1 MVMLSMRVDPDFPVP
16 MNLRSRKDR
25 GRVSLKT
32 KHRLGTLQF
41 MAGFGSGQTGIHIV
55 HNSFIGY
62 IESMKVTSKSMYT
75 LHFLC
80 ALAIKNKDWPL
91 KPIHLREIAKEYNI
105 PFKFLEQIA
114 ILMKSVGLVR
124 GARGKLG
131 GYLLAEPAESITLS
145 RIIKATEGEL
155 FPCADIEGGNEIVTS
170 LLHRLFQ
177 EGRDLVDAKLASV
190 TLAQIAEKAKQQ
202 LEPVPMYYL

>member
-1 MVMLSMRVDPDFPVP
+1 
-16 MNLRSRKDR
+16 
-25 GRVSLKT
+25 
-32 KHRLGTLQF
+32 
-41 MAGFGSGQTGIHIV
+41 
-55 HNSFIGY
+55 
-62 IESMKVTSKSMYT
+62 MKVTSKTMYT

-80 ALAIKNKDWPL
+80 ALAIKSKEWPL

-131 GYLLAEPAESITLS
+131 GYQLAEAPEGISLG
-145 RIIKATEGEL
+145 RIIKATEGEIL
-155 FPCADIEGGNEIVTS
+155 PIADIEGGNQVVTS
-170 LLHRLFQ
+170 LLHRVFQ
-177 EGRDLVDAKLASV
+177 EGRELVDRRLESI
-190 TLAQIAEKAKQQ
+190 TLAELADKAKQQ